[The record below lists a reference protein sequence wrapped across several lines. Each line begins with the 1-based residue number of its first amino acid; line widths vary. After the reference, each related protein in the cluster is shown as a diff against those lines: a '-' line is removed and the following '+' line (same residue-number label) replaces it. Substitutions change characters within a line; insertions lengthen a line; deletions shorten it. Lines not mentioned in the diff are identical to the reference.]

1 MGSKHVKPVGSSRR
15 QAAAKGNWMVRNPPT
30 DIVASR
36 SASGPASK
44 VSVTIDAAVL
54 RQARVAAKR
63 SGKTL
68 SAHISQALER
78 DLRRQRMAELVAGFE
93 AEHGVISP
101 EEVAKAIASWQ
112 G

>member
-1 MGSKHVKPVGSSRR
+1 MKQSRTRAARAAGVAEPAAPYAIMAPSSGRAGPV
-15 QAAAKGNWMVRNPPT
+15 A
-30 DIVASR
+30 
-36 SASGPASK
+36 K
-44 VSVTIDAAVL
+44 VSVTIDATVL
-54 RQARVAAKR
+54 RSAKQAARR

-93 AEHGVISP
+93 PEHGTISA
-101 EEVAKAIASWQ
+101 EEIARAVATWR

>member
-1 MGSKHVKPVGSSRR
+1 MNAKPS
-15 QAAAKGNWMVRNPPT
+15 
-30 DIVASR
+30 
-36 SASGPASK
+36 SGPASK
-44 VSVTIDAAVL
+44 VSVTIDSAVL

-78 DLRRQRMAELVAGFE
+78 DLRRQRMAELVAEFE
-93 AEHGVISP
+93 AQHGTITP

>member
-1 MGSKHVKPVGSSRR
+1 MRNKQAKPARRSRG
-15 QAAAKGNWMVRNPPT
+15 AAAATRNP
-30 DIVASR
+30 
-36 SASGPASK
+36 SGTASK
-44 VSVTIDAAVL
+44 VSVTIDSAVL

-93 AEHGVISP
+93 AAHGAITP
-101 EEVAKAIASWQ
+101 EEVAGAIASWR

>member
-1 MGSKHVKPVGSSRR
+1 MSNKQIKPVRSFRG
-15 QAAAKGNWMVRNPPT
+15 QAAARNL
-30 DIVASR
+30 
-36 SASGPASK
+36 SGPASK
-44 VSVTIDAAVL
+44 VSVTIDSTVL
-54 RQARVAAKR
+54 RQARVAAQR

-78 DLRRQRMAELVAGFE
+78 DLRRQRMAELIAEFE
-93 AEHGVISP
+93 VEHGAITP

>member
-1 MGSKHVKPVGSSRR
+1 MSDKPTSGS
-15 QAAAKGNWMVRNPPT
+15 
-30 DIVASR
+30 
-36 SASGPASK
+36 ASK
-44 VSVTIDAAVL
+44 VSVTIDSAVL

-78 DLRRQRMAELVAGFE
+78 DLRRQRMAELVAEFE
-93 AEHGVISP
+93 AEHGAITP
-101 EEVAKAIASWQ
+101 EEVAKAIASWR